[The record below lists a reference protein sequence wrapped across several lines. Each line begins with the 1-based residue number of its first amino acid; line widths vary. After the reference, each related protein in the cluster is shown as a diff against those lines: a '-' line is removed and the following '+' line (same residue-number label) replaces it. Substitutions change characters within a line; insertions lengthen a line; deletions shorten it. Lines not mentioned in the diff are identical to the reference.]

1 MLARPCGLEA
11 QAHGII
17 QVGKALSDPQVQYQ
31 PTLPSPQ
38 PESPSAPSL
47 YSMSTS
53 GDDDPG
59 QPALTPY
66 CSLGGEL
73 APNIQSKHPLVQKAK
88 RLKAVT
94 QCFALCSFLHLHAG
108 TSVALC
114 ACEAVFAL

>member
-59 QPALTPY
+59 QPALMPY

-73 APNIQSKHPLVQKAK
+73 APNIQSKHPLVQ
-88 RLKAVT
+88 LKAVT

-108 TSVALC
+108 TSVASC